1 MNSLG
6 MSIASVDTLKSL
18 DVTQGLKVA
27 YESPTVL
34 D

>member
-18 DVTQGLKVA
+18 DVTQGLKAA
-27 YESPTVL
+27 YENLTFL